1 MEPVEE
7 ATADEVTEIDP
18 KPEVE
23 PNEVCAAD
31 VEFPTDAFKLTVFL
45 LPASRFAM
53 AANCLFV
60 P

>member
-7 ATADEVTEIDP
+7 ATADEVTKIDP
-18 KPEVE
+18 KPEVD
-23 PNEVCAAD
+23 PKEVCAAN
-31 VEFPTDAFKLTVFL
+31 VEFPTEAFKLAMFL
-45 LPASRFAM
+45 FPASRFAM